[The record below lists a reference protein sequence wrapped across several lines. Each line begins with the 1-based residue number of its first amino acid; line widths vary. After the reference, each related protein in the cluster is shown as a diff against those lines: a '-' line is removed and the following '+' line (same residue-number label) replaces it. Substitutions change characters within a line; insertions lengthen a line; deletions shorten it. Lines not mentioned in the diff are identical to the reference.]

1 MEQRINTLYKFLI
14 PLLVVGIS
22 FGYTTF
28 PICLALFVLRLV
40 VTDKHTAGFFLIM
53 YGGLTGG
60 VIRTIYPFIPIYG
73 LLLNVFGVILAFDVI
88 KDLFGRGAKSLIY
101 FVITC
106 IVFTIYYYMGPQ
118 DDFASNKLSE
128 IVEHGF
134 FAVLGF
140 YVFCRCGDIKNESV
154 LQIIFMSTLLMIT
167 FVVQNY
173 GFSRGALFDYEWFRH
188 QEYDYFRMNNFE
200 QSTLVSYQHI
210 AMNMLF
216 GLAIYLSQKKVGLK
230 LSLLYVVCAAQL
242 ILMSGCRQGILGL
255 ILVMMLRLTY
265 FRETENKN
273 FIQKHITTILITA
286 VLLIASYQFL
296 SSLNVDFIANTLES
310 GDAGRTVLL
319 IQGIQLFTDNMAAG
333 VGLGGY
339 HAITGDVYPHNFLV
353 EILCECGL
361 IGLFVFIA
369 LIASSFNQAK
379 LSMLYATTNDSYLF
393 LVLLAMLVRVSVSGD
408 FTLSIELFSA
418 IFATLALSNVAKGN
432 ILSTI
437 KAKQ

>member
-1 MEQRINTLYKFLI
+1 MEHRLNTLYKYLI

-22 FGYTTF
+22 FGYTSF
-28 PICLALFVLRLV
+28 PICLALLVLRLV

-60 VIRTIYPFIPIYG
+60 VIRSIYPFMPIYG
-73 LLLNVFGVILAFDVI
+73 LILNVLGVILAFDVI
-88 KDLFGRGAKSLIY
+88 KDLFGRGSKSLIY
-101 FVITC
+101 FIITC
-106 IVFTIYYYMGPQ
+106 IVFTIFYYLGPQ
-118 DDFASNKLSE
+118 DDFAANKLSE

-140 YVFCRCGDIKNESV
+140 YVFCRCGDMKNESV

-167 FVVQNY
+167 FVIQNY
-173 GFSRGALFDYEWFRH
+173 NFSRGGLFDYEWFRH

-216 GLAIYLSQKKVGLK
+216 GLAIYLSQKKAGFWW
-230 LSLLYVVCAAQL
+230 SLLYIVFAAQL

-255 ILVMMLRLTY
+255 ILVLLLRLTY

-273 FIQKHITTILITA
+273 FVQKHITAIMIAA

-296 SSLNVDFIANTLES
+296 SSLNVDFITNTLES

-319 IQGIQLFTDNMAAG
+319 LQGLQLFTDNMVAG

-339 HAITGDVYPHNFLV
+339 HAITGDVYPHNILV
-353 EILCECGL
+353 ETLCECGL
-361 IGLFVFIA
+361 TGLFVFIA
-369 LIASSFNQAK
+369 LIASCFKQAR
-379 LSMLYATTNDSYLF
+379 LSILYATTNDSYLF
-393 LVLLAMLVRVSVSGD
+393 LVLLAMLVRTSVSGD
-408 FTLSIELFSA
+408 FTTSVEMFSA
-418 IFATLALSNVAKGN
+418 IYATLALSVTPKGN
-432 ILSTI
+432 SDFIV
-437 KAKQ
+437 KA

>member
-1 MEQRINTLYKFLI
+1 MEQRLNTLYKLLI

-22 FGYTTF
+22 FGYTSF
-28 PICLALFVLRLV
+28 PICLALLILRLV
-40 VTDKHTAGFFLIM
+40 ITDKHTAGFFLIM

-60 VIRTIYPFIPIYG
+60 VIRSIYPFIPVYG
-73 LLLNVFGVILAFDVI
+73 LLLNLLGVFLAFDTI
-88 KDLFGRGAKSLIY
+88 KDLFGQRSKSLMY

-106 IVFTIYYYMGPQ
+106 IVFIIYYYLGPQ

-128 IVEHGF
+128 IIEHGS
-134 FAVLGF
+134 FAVMGF
-140 YVFCRCGDIKNESV
+140 YVFCRCGDMKNESV

-167 FVVQNY
+167 FVIQNY
-173 GFSRGALFDYEWFRH
+173 GFSRGELFDYEWFRH

-216 GLAIYLSQKKVGLK
+216 GLAIYLSQKKVSFRW
-230 LSLLYVVCAAQL
+230 SLLYVVFAAQL

-255 ILVMMLRLTY
+255 ILVLLLRLTY
-265 FRETENKN
+265 FRETENMN
-273 FIQKHITTILITA
+273 FVQKHITAIMIAA

-319 IQGIQLFTDNMAAG
+319 LQGIQLFTDNMVAG

-339 HAITGDVYPHNFLV
+339 HALTGDVYPHNFLV
-353 EILCECGL
+353 ETLCECGL
-361 IGLFVFIA
+361 TGLFVFIA
-369 LIASSFNQAK
+369 LIASCFKQAR
-379 LSMLYATTNDSYLF
+379 LSILYATTNDSYLF

-418 IFATLALSNVAKGN
+418 IYATLALSVTPKWNSAFVV
-432 ILSTI
+432 
-437 KAKQ
+437 KA